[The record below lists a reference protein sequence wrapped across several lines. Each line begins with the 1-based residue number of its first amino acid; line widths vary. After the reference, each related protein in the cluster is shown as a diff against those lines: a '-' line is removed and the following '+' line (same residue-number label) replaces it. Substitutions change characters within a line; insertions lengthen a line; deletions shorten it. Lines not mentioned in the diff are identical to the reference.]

1 MCNAVSHLIVSIIQR
16 YSAPQDQGWQ
26 FSLWFIKRILRF
38 CQQKS
43 KIEIRSQS
51 LFLKERREQFTHS
64 RSFLKSDE
72 SDSLPL
78 LFKKERRSEER
89 WEPFALGHKRG

>member
-26 FSLWFIKRILRF
+26 FSLWFIKRIVRF

-43 KIEIRSQS
+43 KIEIHSQS

-72 SDSLPL
+72 I
-78 LFKKERRSEER
+78 ERAKNQRANYQ
-89 WEPFALGHKRG
+89 P